1 MKNLFI
7 LFVALLC
14 STLASAQIISGK
26 ITGEQSGLP
35 IADAEIFLKGSLLQ
49 KHSNAAGEFSINVG
63 KTGACSLLIRKIG
76 FEDAPVTITLQTNT
90 SINVKLKGGS
100 IVTDEV
106 NVSSTRAG
114 TKSGMAYTNMS
125 KEDIQKMNL
134 GQDVPY
140 VLQLL
145 PSVVVT
151 SDAGTG
157 VGYTGIRIRGSDPSR
172 INVTINGIPIND
184 AESQGMYWVDLP
196 DFASSAENIQV
207 QRGAG
212 SSTNGA
218 GAFGGSINILSNS
231 IPTTAFG
238 ASSNSFGSFNTIKN
252 NVSFGSGLLNNNFAF
267 EGRLSRIKSDGYVD
281 RGASD
286 LKSYYFSGGYY
297 GKKTLVRF
305 NMFSGNEITYQS
317 WNGVPESRIKNDVAG
332 MQNFIINNGLD
343 EEDAAN
349 LLNSGR
355 TYNYYTYDNQVDDYQ
370 QDYYQL
376 LTSTSITSNWIA
388 SLNFHYTKGKG
399 FYEEYKKGQS
409 LEDYL
414 IAPAITTNDTIT
426 ESDLIRRKWLDNDFY
441 GATWNITG
449 NIGANSKLVIGG
461 AANQYSGAHFGEVI
475 WAQFAGNSDIR
486 HRYYDND
493 ATKNDVNAFV
503 RFETSIKKFHLFADL
518 QGRNVSYKFTGLND
532 DGSEGPQDDNMAF
545 FNPKA
550 GISYDL
556 KNHQELYA
564 SVSVAN
570 KEPNRDDYVESTG
583 NSRPKAESMTDLEL
597 GYRFFSK
604 KFSAN
609 INAYYMNYKNQLV
622 LTGQVNDV
630 GNYTRSNMAKS
641 FRSGIEIIAAYQPIE
656 KITIDGNLTVSM
668 NKLNNFIEYTDS
680 YDGNYEYIGQSTIEF
695 KNTDIA
701 FSPALIAM
709 GSVSW
714 SPIKNLELRFIA
726 KHVDK
731 QYLDNTENDARSI
744 SAYTTVDSRIG
755 YSIKNKFCKEIR
767 FDITL
772 NNILDAL
779 YESNGYTYGYYVD
792 GARTQENFYYPQAP
806 FNVLGQVSIKF

>member
-1 MKNLFI
+1 MKNLLLTI
-7 LFVALLC
+7 VVLLC
-14 STLASAQIISGK
+14 SLAASAQIISGK
-26 ITGEQSGLP
+26 ITGEQTGLP
-35 IADAEIFLKGSLLQ
+35 IPDAEIFLQGSLLQ
-49 KHSNAAGEFSINVG
+49 THSNAAGEFIINVG
-63 KTGACSLLIRKIG
+63 RTGACALLIRKIG
-76 FEDAPVTITLQTNT
+76 FEDSPVSLTLQSNT
-90 SINVKLKGGS
+90 TIKVQLKGGS

-114 TKSGMAYTNMS
+114 TKSGMAYTNLN

-172 INVTINGIPIND
+172 INVTINGVPIND

-231 IPTTAFG
+231 IPTAAYG
-238 ASSNSFGSFNTIKN
+238 ASSNSFGSYNTIKN
-252 NVSFGSGLLNNNFAF
+252 NVSFGSGLLKNNFAF

-297 GKKTLVRF
+297 GKKTLIRF
-305 NMFSGNEITYQS
+305 NMFSGKEITYQS
-317 WNGVPESRIKNDVAG
+317 WYGVPESRIKNDVTG
-332 MQNFIINNGLD
+332 MQNYIINNGLD

-376 LTSTSITSNWIA
+376 LTSTSLSTNWIA

-399 FYEEYKKGQS
+399 IYEEFKKGQS
-409 LEDYL
+409 LQDYL
-414 IAPAITTNDTIT
+414 IDPVITTNDTIN

-449 NIGANSKLVIGG
+449 NIGSNSKLLFGG
-461 AANQYSGAHFGEVI
+461 AANQYAGAHFGEVV
-475 WAQFAGNSDIR
+475 WAQFAGTSDIR

-493 ATKNDVNAFV
+493 ATKNDINAFV
-503 RFETSIKKFHLFADL
+503 RYETSFNKLHLFADA
-518 QGRNVSYKFTGLND
+518 QVRSVNYKFTGLND
-532 DGSEGPQDDNMAF
+532 DGSEGPQNDAMTF

-550 GISYDL
+550 GVSYDL
-556 KNHQELYA
+556 KNHQEVYA

-583 NSRPKAESMTDLEL
+583 KSRPLAESLTDAEL
-597 GYRFFSK
+597 GYRYFSK

-609 INAYYMNYKNQLV
+609 VNAYYMSYKNQLV

-630 GNYTRSNMAKS
+630 GNYTRSNIKES
-641 FRSGIEIIAAYQPIE
+641 FRSGIELIAAYQPINNL
-656 KITIDGNLTVSM
+656 TIDGNLTLSM
-668 NKLNNFIEYTDS
+668 NKLNHFIEYTDT
-680 YDGNYEYIGQSTIEF
+680 YDANYEYIGQSTIEF

-701 FSPALIAM
+701 FSPSVIAM
-709 GSVSW
+709 GSVTW
-714 SPIKNLELRFIA
+714 SPIKNLELRAIV
-726 KHVDK
+726 KHVGK
-731 QYLDNTENDARSI
+731 QYLDNTENDTRSI
-744 SAYTTVDSRIG
+744 AAYSTVDTKIG
-755 YSIKNKFCKEIR
+755 YSLKNVLFKEIR
-767 FDITL
+767 FDISL

-779 YESNGYTYGYYVD
+779 YESNGYTYGYFVD
-792 GARTQENFYYPQAP
+792 GSRTQENFYYPQAP
-806 FNVLGQVSIKF
+806 FNVLGQVTVKF